1 MQSRIGG
8 GDFDKDS
15 SAAQSSQGPAWT
27 GRPKPASQVQK
38 TRPFVAA
45 QSNQSSQQEISSDLA
60 LIFEKRRKALQE
72 AEDLEYYGGKPPS
85 PPSENP
91 LSAPRRWSA
100 PTTHSSPPTIP
111 DKPNS
116 ARSAALTVRFASD
129 LEPPAQSAHADAVD
143 HRGRNCDG
151 GGEDAACGGGG
162 RIVTRA
168 GRAYLK
174 EDGRLIPIA
183 PAEQPPSPPPPPP
196 PYPPPSGGPSA
207 WESFKGS

>member
-1 MQSRIGG
+1 MPSRIGG
-8 GDFDKDS
+8 GGLDKDS
-15 SAAQSSQGPAWT
+15 TGAQSDHGPVWT
-27 GRPKPASQVQK
+27 GRPKPPGQVQK
-38 TRPFVAA
+38 NRSFVTTS
-45 QSNQSSQQEISSDLA
+45 SNQGTQPELSSDLA

-85 PPSENP
+85 PRSENS

-100 PTTHSSPPTIP
+100 PSNASSPPTIP

-129 LEPPAQSAHADAVD
+129 LEPPTQSAHAAFDN
-143 HRGRNCDG
+143 RGCSGGG
-151 GGEDAACGGGG
+151 GGEDSVCGGGG
-162 RIVTRA
+162 RLVTRA

-196 PYPPPSGGPSA
+196 PYPPPSAGLPA
-207 WESFKGS
+207 WQSFNDS